1 MSIALYRRY
10 RPENFQE
17 VIGQSHVTTPL
28 MAALASGR
36 TTHAYL
42 FSGPR
47 GCGKTTSARILARCL
62 NCVEYPTD
70 TPCGKCDSC
79 RELARNGSG
88 SLDVVEL
95 DAASHGGVD
104 DAREL
109 REQAG
114 FAPVRDRFKIFII
127 DEAHMVSNQ
136 GFNALLK
143 VVEEPPEHVKFIF
156 ATTEPEKVIGTIR
169 SRTHHYP
176 FRLVPPTEL
185 EDYLAQVCA
194 NEGIEAPRSV
204 LSLAVRAGTGSVR
217 DTMSVLD
224 QLIGGSENSM
234 LNYERAVA
242 LLGYTSATL
251 LDDAVTA
258 IANRDGAHLFSVVD
272 SVVKSGHD
280 PRRFVEDLLQRLR
293 DLVIIALTGE
303 TTRDVFVA
311 VPEDQYSRMV
321 RQAMNLGASRASR
334 CADLVNEAL
343 SQMVGATAPRLQL
356 ELLCARLIVDE
367 GTNLRSSSP
376 DAVGAGISQSSSN
389 VGTSGRGSVVPP
401 PEQLTKLKT
410 TPQEAARTAVH
421 PPQST
426 RNQGM
431 SAPQNRKM
439 PQIPASS
446 TQIAPQDRPMP
457 QIPGEDAI
465 ERPRHT
471 PVAPG
476 QEHLVAPG
484 QEHLVA
490 PGQEQSMPEK
500 TQGQAVHGVP
510 TEATPQKK
518 AAVDPSRALNAVRGR
533 WEDVLAAVKSTSKVA
548 GSQLS
553 ASAGPIAFEDGT
565 LVIGFSQPGLAQAFG
580 RHTGE
585 VSAAIGKVFGK
596 SLPVEARVGE
606 HTSGDQRGKI
616 RPTVSDSQEKTD
628 ADLPKG
634 EAAQAAATD
643 RANDNTHEIAP
654 YGDVTA
660 EHTAHELP
668 LATSAAEQYR
678 AFSGSGP
685 LGEPKD
691 GLEETVHPEDD
702 PVYHQDPSREP
713 EVRDLADPAGV
724 LGTLLSGEVEFAG
737 EDHTRASAPMGKS
750 PAPSHTPAP
759 TLDVPIGQD
768 PIHEEGPVPGYEY
781 IPPEFEPAPEEEF
794 EPYHPAAM
802 ANETPFYAQN
812 MPEPPPQ
819 SFPAIQQHSNATP
832 VRTPAVPHESS
843 VTDNFVADTVR
854 MLGRAPEYQSSHMK
868 PVTIDATRLAVAHQK
883 KTEEQDDWDE
893 VTDDDPEIS
902 VAENAGVN
910 ILVEKLDAQI
920 VEEIP
925 FEEAH

>member
-224 QLIGGSENSM
+224 QLIGGSENGV

-242 LLGYTSATL
+242 LLGYTSAAL
-251 LDDAVTA
+251 LDEAVAA
-258 IANRDGAHLFSVVD
+258 IAERDGAHLFSVVD

-293 DLVIIALTGE
+293 DLMIIALTGE
-303 TTRDVFVA
+303 AARDVFVA

-321 RQAMNLGASRASR
+321 RQAMNLGASRASH

-356 ELLCARLIVDE
+356 ELLCARLIVNE

-376 DAVGAGISQSSSN
+376 DAGGAGNSQVSAN
-389 VGTSGRGSVVPP
+389 VGTTGRGPAVPP
-401 PEQLTKLKT
+401 PAQLAKLKRS
-410 TPQEAARTAVH
+410 PQEAARTAAH
-421 PPQST
+421 PGQPTHS
-426 RNQGM
+426 RGM
-431 SAPQNRKM
+431 NAPQNQRM
-439 PQIPASS
+439 PQTPASS
-446 TQIAPQDRPMP
+446 AQVAPQDRPMP
-457 QIPGEDAI
+457 QMPGAETV
-465 ERPRHT
+465 ERPHHV
-471 PVAPG
+471 PVSPR
-476 QEHLVAPG
+476 
-484 QEHLVA
+484 
-490 PGQEQSMPEK
+490 QEQPSAEK
-500 TQGQAVHGVP
+500 PQEQAVHSAP
-510 TEATPQKK
+510 REAASQKK
-518 AAVDPSRALNAVRGR
+518 PAVDPSRALNAVRGR
-533 WEDVLAAVKSTSKVA
+533 WEDVLSTVKNTSKVA
-548 GSQLS
+548 GSQLA
-553 ASAGPIAFEDGT
+553 ASFGPIAFEDGA

-606 HTSGDQRGKI
+606 QPSGGQRDST
-616 RPTVSDSQEKTD
+616 RPPVPNSRENTD
-628 ADLPKG
+628 TDRPKV
-634 EAAQAAATD
+634 EAAQAAAPD
-643 RANDNTHEIAP
+643 RANNNAHERVSHGKA
-654 YGDVTA
+654 TA

-668 LATSAAEQYR
+668 LATSAAEQGR
-678 AFSGSGP
+678 AFPQPGP

-691 GLEETVHPEDD
+691 GLEETAHPEDD

-713 EVRDLADPAGV
+713 EARALADPAGV
-724 LGTLLSGEVEFAG
+724 LGPLLSGEVEFAG

-750 PAPSHTPAP
+750 SALPQTPAP
-759 TLDVPIGQD
+759 TLDVPVRQD

-781 IPPEFEPAPEEEF
+781 IPPEFEPVPEEEF
-794 EPYHPAAM
+794 EPYNPAAM
-802 ANETPFYAQN
+802 THETPFYAQN
-812 MPEPPPQ
+812 MPAPPPQ
-819 SFPAIQQHSNATP
+819 VFPTSQHQSTAAP
-832 VRTPAVPHESS
+832 VRTPAVPHEPSA
-843 VTDNFVADTVR
+843 TDNFVADTAR
-854 MLGRAPEYQSSHMK
+854 MLGRAPEHQSSHMK
-868 PVTIDATRLAVAHQK
+868 AATIDVAKLAAAHQK
-883 KTEEQDDWDE
+883 KAEEQDDWDE

-925 FEEAH
+925 LEEAH